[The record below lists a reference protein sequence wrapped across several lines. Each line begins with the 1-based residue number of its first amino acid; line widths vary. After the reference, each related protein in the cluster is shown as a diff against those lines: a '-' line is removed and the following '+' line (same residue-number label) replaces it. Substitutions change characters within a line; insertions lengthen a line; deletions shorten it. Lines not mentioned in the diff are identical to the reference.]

1 MLNFE
6 YLNIPREDSDF
17 EEEPEDEL
25 ASAGFRVI
33 SNDGDEEDDDEV
45 VVVDGVEKELEE
57 PAELVEDDDE
67 DDDEGP
73 VDGLA
78 ELEELEKGV
87 ADIPIGFDQD
97 ED

>member
-33 SNDGDEEDDDEV
+33 NNDGDEDEEV
-45 VVVDGVEKELEE
+45 VVVDGVEKELEDA
-57 PAELVEDDDE
+57 AEVVEDDEDEEDDE
-67 DDDEGP
+67 DGP